1 MGADRITQKVHLAFP
16 ATDAERDEFAG
27 RVPQRALMARGATNN
42 TPKHGNQQNEDQQLR
57 ERLKAEAIAYVT
69 GQPIKTDSATD
80 STTDN
85 RRN

>member
-1 MGADRITQKVHLAFP
+1 MPADRIAQKVRLTFP
-16 ATDAERDEFAG
+16 ATKAEQDAYAG
-27 RVPQRALMARGATNN
+27 RAPQQAQLARGSTNT
-42 TPKHGNQQNEDQQLR
+42 TPEHGNQQNEDQQLR

-69 GQPIKTDSATD
+69 GQPMKTD